1 MIVQSRNTQPFIHL
15 GFGKQE
21 LTVNK
26 DQEVTIWQDIIYN
39 TDFYNFYYS
48 KKSSSLIS
56 ESINKLVIKYT
67 TNGVKT
73 VKITIN
79 DGKEVNTESNTLIIT
94 VI

>member
-1 MIVQSRNTQPFIHL
+1 MIVQSRSTQPFIHL

-21 LTVNK
+21 LTVYK
-26 DQEVTIWQDIIYN
+26 DQEVTIWQDVIYN
-39 TDFYNFYYS
+39 TEFYNFYYS
-48 KKSSSLIS
+48 NNSSSLIS
-56 ESINKLVIKYT
+56 EDINKLVIKYT

-79 DGKEVNTESNTLIIT
+79 DGKEVNAESNTLTIT